1 MGRGCALCGGKAE
14 SRALAHMPPMPPTGR
29 LLSAG
34 DPPLPLRPLRF
45 QYCPECGF
53 IQLAPQAE
61 AAPDYRNVSRATKR
75 QLPSYVDDLL
85 RRSRAYCRREAPRVM
100 DIGCND
106 GAFLDRAAEHGY
118 AFRLGVEPSRLLAE
132 VCLRA
137 GHETECTLF
146 SHEAAVELARRHPPA
161 DVLFVRHVL
170 EHVPDPADFLRGL
183 RVMLAPGGVA
193 LIEVPDATNVVVDML
208 GHELWDE
215 HLGYYTER
223 TLRLM
228 LARCGFDVLE
238 LSTEPHRGGRNLL
251 CWVRAA
257 ENESRI
263 DYAAGKERDLAAC
276 RCFGPAWAEFRA
288 RLRGRAAA
296 WPKPVVAMGAS
307 HPQLNFVWY
316 AGIEDSIHKMVDDDE
331 EKVGK
336 FLQLAEPAG
345 IVSTSGLLA
354 GDAPGTL
361 LLTAFGCDSWTE
373 RVVRAMEDKGILVVD
388 PYALMRR

>member
-1 MGRGCALCGGKAE
+1 
-14 SRALAHMPPMPPTGR
+14 
-29 LLSAG
+29 
-34 DPPLPLRPLRF
+34 
-45 QYCPECGF
+45 
-53 IQLAPQAE
+53 
-61 AAPDYRNVSRATKR
+61 
-75 QLPSYVDDLL
+75 
-85 RRSRAYCRREAPRVM
+85 
-100 DIGCND
+100 
-106 GAFLDRAAEHGY
+106 
-118 AFRLGVEPSRLLAE
+118 
-132 VCLRA
+132 
-137 GHETECTLF
+137 
-146 SHEAAVELARRHPPA
+146 
-161 DVLFVRHVL
+161 
-170 EHVPDPADFLRGL
+170 VPDPADFLRGL

-288 RLRGRAAA
+288 RRRGRAAA

-307 HPQLNFVWY
+307 HPQLNFFCTRELKIPSTRWWTTTRKRWASSA
-316 AGIEDSIHKMVDDDE
+316 AGR
-331 EKVGK
+331 
-336 FLQLAEPAG
+336 AG
-345 IVSTSGLLA
+345 RHRVHRRAPGRRET
-354 GDAPGTL
+354 PGTL
-361 LLTAFGCDSWTE
+361 LCTAFGCDSWTE
-373 RVVRAMEDKGILVVD
+373 RVARPWKAKGFWWSI
-388 PYALMRR
+388 PTR